1 MPRLLAV
8 SVASAGAV
16 FMMMVHVVMML
27 SFFMAVAG
35 TVTVMVVVSVVF
47 PVAVTSAGV
56 FAGDECSCCIR
67 SRCCVHAAR
76 DTANDSDSVLLEMC
90 QCPLADSSGKYCGD
104 SCPGKKPGKRSRFM
118 ARVLHIFQPDCGAVL
133 YLKYCVTLTV
143 TEVRGDTAAV
153 LGDGNLLSAGDIC
166 RCHIVHI
173 CA

>member
-1 MPRLLAV
+1 M
-8 SVASAGAV
+8 
-16 FMMMVHVVMML
+16 MMMVHVVMML
-27 SFFMAVAG
+27 SFVMAVAG

-56 FAGDECSCCIR
+56 FAGNECSCRIR
-67 SRCCVHAAR
+67 SRCCVHTAR
-76 DTANDSDSVLLEMC
+76 DTTNDADAVLLKEC
-90 QCPLADSSGKYCGD
+90 QCPLADTSGKYCGD

-118 ARVLHIFQPDCGAVL
+118 SWIFHVVQPDCGAVL

-153 LGDGNLLSAGDIC
+153 LGDGNLLRTGNIC

-173 CA
+173 

>member
-1 MPRLLAV
+1 M
-8 SVASAGAV
+8 
-16 FMMMVHVVMML
+16 MMMVHVMVML
-27 SFFMAVAG
+27 SFFMASARTVA
-35 TVTVMVVVSVVF
+35 VMMVVSVVF

-56 FAGDECSCCIR
+56 FAGNECSCRIR
-67 SRCCVHAAR
+67 SRCCVHTAR
-76 DTANDSDSVLLEMC
+76 DTADDADAVLLKEC

-104 SCPGKKPGKRSRFM
+104 SCPGKMQGKFSRFM
-118 ARVLHIFQPDCGAVL
+118 SWIFHVVQPDCGAVL